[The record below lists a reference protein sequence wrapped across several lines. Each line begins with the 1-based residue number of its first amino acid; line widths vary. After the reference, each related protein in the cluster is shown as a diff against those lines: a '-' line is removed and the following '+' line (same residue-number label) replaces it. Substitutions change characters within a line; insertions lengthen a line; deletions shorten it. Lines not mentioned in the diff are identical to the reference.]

1 MTQTSGENLTPGAA
15 QQAGLRTAA
24 MICYVLYL
32 IGPFTGLTA
41 IIGIVIAYIKKS
53 DAVGTIWESHFRN
66 LILVFWVM
74 LAAFVAG
81 LATLPVWLYTIATL
95 AESDFS
101 WSAISA
107 LAFPFAALMFAYI
120 GLFVW
125 FLYRMI
131 RGLIRAAEDRPF

>member
-1 MTQTSGENLTPGAA
+1 
-15 QQAGLRTAA
+15 

-41 IIGIVIAYIKKS
+41 IIGIVIAYIKKP

-81 LATLPVWLYTIATL
+81 LATLPVWLYSIATL
-95 AESDFS
+95 AENDFS

-107 LAFPFAALMFAYI
+107 LAFPLAALMFAYI

>member
-1 MTQTSGENLTPGAA
+1 MTETSGENLTPGAA
-15 QQAGLRTAA
+15 QQAGLRSTA

-32 IGPFTGLTA
+32 LGFFTGLTT
-41 IIGIVIAYIKKS
+41 IIGVVIAYIKKP
-53 DAVGTIWESHFRN
+53 DAVGTVWDSHFRN

-74 LAAFVAG
+74 LAAFVVG
-81 LATLPVWLYTIATL
+81 LATLPVWLYTIATVF
-95 AESDFS
+95 ENDFS
-101 WSAISA
+101 WPAISA
-107 LAFPFAALMFAYI
+107 VALPLAALMFVYI